1 MSARRAVVIS
11 RARASADSFL
21 LQAACLQH
29 TRDYLTP
36 ASARAFSPL
45 AVYQTLGDVDAGG
58 VAVTEPS
65 SDGDQEID
73 PEVFQLAAKIFD
85 LARHGNTDT
94 CVAYVDA
101 GVPVNL
107 SNDRGE

>member
-1 MSARRAVVIS
+1 MHQHSLPELPIGGCNSA
-11 RARASADSFL
+11 
-21 LQAACLQH
+21 
-29 TRDYLTP
+29 
-36 ASARAFSPL
+36 
-45 AVYQTLGDVDAGG
+45 
-58 VAVTEPS
+58 VAVTESS